1 MKPAYPAM
9 EICKGGGIRP
19 DTIHGNPTIEG
30 YVEQAMI
37 AGYSGSILI
46 QAIYEYSGL
55 LGGMDSSSIR
65 NSVYFGGRIRLTA
78 LDVGNIN
85 LPSAGTPGKP
95 LNLQLYWALL
105 HSPILSRWYL

>member
-46 QAIYEYSGL
+46 QAIL
-55 LGGMDSSSIR
+55 
-65 NSVYFGGRIRLTA
+65 
-78 LDVGNIN
+78 
-85 LPSAGTPGKP
+85 
-95 LNLQLYWALL
+95 
-105 HSPILSRWYL
+105 